1 METVHKTIKEL
12 CIRTTTYM
20 HSAQV
25 LIKEQDYN
33 SAVSRI
39 YYAMFYRVQAIL
51 LTQNASA
58 STHTGTAQKFG
69 ELFIKNGV
77 FPKEFSRHLGY
88 AMERRS
94 KGDYEVFS
102 PIDAETATDLFQTAT
117 TFNQTLL
124 EYLVQNGF
132 HSC

>member
-1 METVHKTIKEL
+1 METVHQTIKGL
-12 CIRTTTYM
+12 CVRTTTYM
-20 HSAQV
+20 HSAQM

-51 LTQNASA
+51 LTQNVAA

-69 ELFIKNGV
+69 ELFIKTGI

-102 PIDAETATDLFQTAT
+102 PIDAETAIDLFQTASL
-117 TFNQTLL
+117 FNQELL
-124 EYLVQNGF
+124 GYLIANGF
-132 HSC
+132 EE

>member
-1 METVHKTIKEL
+1 
-12 CIRTTTYM
+12 M
-20 HSAQV
+20 HSAQM

-51 LTQNASA
+51 LTQNISA
-58 STHTGTAQKFG
+58 STHIGTAQKFG
-69 ELFIKNGV
+69 ELFIKTGV
-77 FPKEFSRHLGY
+77 LPKEFSRHLTY

-102 PIDAETATDLFQTAT
+102 PIDAETAIDFVPNCKY
-117 TFNQTLL
+117 F
-124 EYLVQNGF
+124 
-132 HSC
+132 